1 MIIPFCPLDILPF
14 SQRARNMYNF
24 NKKTMYNAND
34 IKVWKKFIMD
44 WAPYETVSYAQK
56 VMWRGGSIINVK
68 AKNLLTWA
76 TITKTFSDHDKFEE
90 ADITTNNYDY
100 LYNDGVNYIFMNQ
113 TTFEQVE
120 LSSEVLW
127 DAKLFLKDWDKVML
141 QEFNGNPINVNLEP
155 IAILEV
161 TDTPPGE
168 KWDTATGGRKPATL
182 ETGLVVQVPLF
193 IKVGDKLKIDTRT
206 KEYQSRA

>member
-1 MIIPFCPLDILPF
+1 
-14 SQRARNMYNF
+14 
-24 NKKTMYNAND
+24 MYNAND

-68 AKNLLTWA
+68 AKNLLTGA

-90 ADITTNNYDY
+90 ADITMNNYDY
-100 LYNDGVNYIFMNQ
+100 LYNDWINYVFMNQ

-120 LSSEVLW
+120 LSKDVLW
-127 DAKLFLKDWDKVML
+127 WAEMFLKDGDKVTL
-141 QEFNGNPINVNLEP
+141 QEFNGVPINVNLEP
-155 IAILEV
+155 TCVLEV
-161 TDTPPGE
+161 IETPPGE
-168 KWDTATGGRKPATL
+168 KWDTATWGKKPATL

-193 IKVGDKLKIDTRT
+193 IKAWDKLKIDTRT